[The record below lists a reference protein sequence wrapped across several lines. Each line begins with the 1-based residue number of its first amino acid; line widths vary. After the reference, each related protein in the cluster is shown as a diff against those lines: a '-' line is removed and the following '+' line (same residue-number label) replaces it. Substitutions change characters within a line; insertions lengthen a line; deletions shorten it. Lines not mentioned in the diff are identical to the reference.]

1 TSSVLAHLGPEPLSD
16 AFNPHYLYELAQKKK
31 VAIKPWLM
39 DNKVVVGV
47 GNIYANEALFA
58 AKISPEKIT
67 NTLTLEEVTEL
78 VQQIKKVL
86 QR

>member
-1 TSSVLAHLGPEPLSD
+1 EPLSD
-16 AFNPHYLYELAQKKK
+16 EFNAQYLFEQAGKRKI
-31 VAIKPWLM
+31 AIKSWLM

-58 AKISPEKIT
+58 AGISPEKIT
-67 NTLTLEEVTEL
+67 HTLTLEQSIDL

-86 QR
+86 QRSIEQGGT